1 MKRVASICVFWLA
14 SVAGAQEGAIQRG
27 VIVQPDGLIV
37 TNHHVIAKA
46 DQITVVL
53 ADRREFDATVVSSPL
68 PAIVDFWA
76 AWCGPCRMIAPHVEA
91 LADEFAGRAV
101 VAKLD
106 VDGNRNTAIRFGIQS
121 IPTLLFFRDGKL
133 ADRVVGVVDK
143 KTIADKLKALL

>member
-1 MKRVASICVFWLA
+1 M
-14 SVAGAQEGAIQRG
+14 AGN
-27 VIVQPDGLIV
+27 L
-37 TNHHVIAKA
+37 
-46 DQITVVL
+46 TVVTDDTFESTIVN
-53 ADRREFDATVVSSPL
+53 AGK
-68 PAIVDFWA
+68 PAVVDFWA
-76 AWCGPCRMIAPHVEA
+76 TWCGPCKMIAPHVEA
-91 LADEFAGRAV
+91 VADEFAGRAV